1 MDVRGKH
8 VLVVG
13 LRRSGREAARCLA
26 DRGAVVTVTDSR
38 PPWAFEAE
46 IPLLMKQRIGL
57 ELGGHDPETFSVQD
71 LIVVSP
77 GVPWDM
83 EQLQAAR
90 SRKIPVF
97 TEVELASRFVE
108 GKLVGITGSN
118 GKTTTTAL
126 LGRMLQTS
134 GLPTFVGGNIG
145 VPLISAVGRTSRE
158 TFLVTE
164 LSSFQLEAIQ
174 TLRPHV
180 AVLLNISPN
189 HLDRHHSLEAYV
201 RAKARI
207 FSNQTPEDYAVL
219 NADDPSVMK
228 LVPEIRSRKVFF
240 SRRRDLA
247 DGLLVA
253 NGDVRYRVRH
263 LERTLLKTN
272 EVPLPGAFN
281 LENILAAATA
291 ACLLGA
297 DFEAIRHAV
306 RDFDG
311 VEHRLEFVRE
321 IRGVRFYNDS
331 KATSVDAASKALT
344 VFEGGVHLIL
354 GGKDKGSPYV
364 PLRPLMKSRVRE
376 VLLIGAAAERIG
388 KDLQGAVEL
397 VEAGDLAKAVPMA
410 FERAQPGDSVLLAPA
425 CASFDQ
431 FQDFEHRGRVFKDL
445 VNQLA
450 LRLGPAAEPERVLTP
465 MGSSEVARS
474 SGGSAPSSDLIHSAS
489 ASGKRSENTKKVETL
504 AREVSPTEGVA
515 SSLEAKRNDS
525 PPGGL
530 ISAFE
535 VGAEELAPMDYEP
548 SSAAAGSQVLEPEEL
563 RPLET
568 VEDEPMMFEVAMG
581 RRTPGEHAKAE
592 KVARENRDS
601 TKDREGEG
609 NGTT

>member
-1 MDVRGKH
+1 MEVRGKR

-13 LRRSGREAARCLA
+13 LRRSGREAARWLA

-57 ELGGHDPETFSVQD
+57 ELGGHDPETFNAQD

-83 EQLQAAR
+83 ELLQAAR
-90 SRKIPVF
+90 SRKIPVV

-134 GLPTFVGGNIG
+134 GLPAFVGGNIG

-189 HLDRHHSLEAYV
+189 HLDRHHSLDAYL

-207 FSNQTPEDYAVL
+207 FSNQTPEDHAVL

-247 DGLLVA
+247 DGLFVA

-263 LERTLLKTN
+263 LERTLLKTD

-281 LENILAAATA
+281 LENILAATAA

-306 RDFDG
+306 RDFEG

-331 KATSVDAASKALT
+331 KATRVDAAATALT
-344 VFEGGVHLIL
+344 VFERGVHLIL

-397 VEAGDLAKAVPMA
+397 LEAGDLAKAVPMA

-425 CASFDQ
+425 CSSFDQ
-431 FQDFEHRGRVFKDL
+431 FQDFEHRGRVFKEL

-450 LRLGPAAEPERVLTP
+450 LRLGPAGEPASVPTP
-465 MGSSEVARS
+465 RGSTEVARA
-474 SGGSAPSSDLIHSAS
+474 SGGSAPSSVLIHSAS
-489 ASGKRSENTKKVETL
+489 PSGKRSENTERVGTL
-504 AREVSPTEGVA
+504 PREVLPTEGVA
-515 SSLEAKRNDS
+515 SSREAKRKDS
-525 PPGGL
+525 PRGGP
-530 ISAFE
+530 ISVYE
-535 VGAEELAPMDYEP
+535 VGAEELAPIDFEP
-548 SSAAAGSQVLEPEEL
+548 SAAESDSQVLKPEEL

-568 VEDEPMMFEVAMG
+568 VEDEPLMFEVAIGG
-581 RRTPGEHAKAE
+581 RTAGEHAKAE

-601 TKDREGEG
+601 TKGRDRGG
-609 NGTT
+609 AGTT